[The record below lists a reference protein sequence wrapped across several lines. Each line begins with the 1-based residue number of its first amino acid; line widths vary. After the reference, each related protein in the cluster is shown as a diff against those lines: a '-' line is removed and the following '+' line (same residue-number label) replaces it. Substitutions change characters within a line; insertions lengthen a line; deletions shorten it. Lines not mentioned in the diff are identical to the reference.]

1 MAGRSSCEWRY
12 AGIEEEFN
20 TSAFNEI
27 ENVFNHFNVEASSLS
42 NSIFSSRINWMFH
55 DFLHCPESLLTIS
68 HHLLQ
73 SFFDRFLVLSA

>member
-20 TSAFNEI
+20 TSAFTE
-27 ENVFNHFNVEASSLS
+27 VKNVEASSLS
-42 NSIFSSRINWMFH
+42 DSTFSSQISWMFD

-73 SFFDRFLVLSA
+73 SIFDRFLVWSA